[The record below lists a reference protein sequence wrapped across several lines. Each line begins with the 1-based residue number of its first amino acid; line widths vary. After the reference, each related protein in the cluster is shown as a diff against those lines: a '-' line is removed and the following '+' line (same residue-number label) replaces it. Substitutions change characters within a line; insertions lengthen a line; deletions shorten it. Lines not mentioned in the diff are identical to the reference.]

1 MLEANVVE
9 VRKIINFKIS
19 NEENEINNKLLFKFI
34 KDYNFVEKIMQEATP
49 ASKEDEV
56 QET

>member
-19 NEENEINNKLLFKFI
+19 NEEDEINNKLLFKFI
-34 KDYNFVEKIMQEATP
+34 KDYNFVEKIM
-49 ASKEDEV
+49 
-56 QET
+56 